1 MLSIRTIPLLMKIAA
16 KLDTT
21 PIIEKMKGLDVYNET
36 KNDDGTVTRELD
48 REKVGLLGVE
58 VFAELIPQLGKV
70 ADDLPQL
77 VAAYKN
83 ISIEDALDLDAVEVL
98 KEIAADTGVVNFFK
112 SALQKKVEQGH

>member
-21 PIIEKMKGLDVYNET
+21 PIIEKMKGVDVYNET

-83 ISIEDALDLDAVEVL
+83 IPIEDALDLDAVEVL

-112 SALQKKVEQGH
+112 SALQKKVEQGR

>member
-98 KEIAADTGVVNFFK
+98 KEIAADTGVVSFFK
-112 SALQKKVEQGH
+112 SALQKKVEQGR

>member
-21 PIIEKMKGLDVYNET
+21 PIIEKMKGVDVYNET

-70 ADDLPQL
+70 ADDLPIL

-83 ISIEDALDLDAVEVL
+83 IPIEDALDLDAMEVL
-98 KEIAADTGVVNFFK
+98 KEIVTDTGVMSFFK
-112 SALQKKVEQGH
+112 SALQKKVEPER

>member
-36 KNDDGTVTRELD
+36 KNNDGTVTRELD

-112 SALQKKVEQGH
+112 SALQKKVEQGR

>member
-70 ADDLPQL
+70 ADGLPQL

-112 SALQKKVEQGH
+112 SALQKKVEQGR

>member
-112 SALQKKVEQGH
+112 SALQKKAEQGR

>member
-112 SALQKKVEQGH
+112 SALQKKVEQGR